1 MSTEDDETWQVAAR
15 DTRNVISQ
23 LKSLNQ
29 RCTDVRVE
37 LSAKELVRNDKEK
50 NLILLLSD
58 LNEMEGLRK
67 YLLWIRKVQN
77 LRYSIIE
84 GVELSP
90 KNRFIVL

>member
-1 MSTEDDETWQVAAR
+1 MSTEDEETWQVAAR

-23 LKSLNQ
+23 LKSLKQ

-37 LSAKELVRNDKEK
+37 LSTKELVRNDKEK

-67 YLLWIRKVQN
+67 YLLWIRKIQN
-77 LRYSIIE
+77 LRYSFIE
-84 GVELSP
+84 GVESST